1 MSRLNLRDFTVF
13 VYEILLYLFALDTS
27 VQITIFKNINI
38 RNSMLIVY
46 IDYLT

>member
-27 VQITIFKNINI
+27 VKITIFNNINI

-46 IDYLT
+46 KDYLT

>member
-27 VQITIFKNINI
+27 VQITIFNNINI

-46 IDYLT
+46 KDYLT